1 MNLVSIGNLTINLDN
16 IAYWTVKPKTPG
28 PTSPT
33 QPPDEPII
41 TIHFIGNVEPVSLHP
56 PMAALFLTFAVANLG
71 IKSVQA

>member
-28 PTSPT
+28 ST
-33 QPPDEPII
+33 QPPDEPIV
-41 TIHFIGNVEPVSLHP
+41 TIHFVGNVEPVSLHP
-56 PMAALFLTFAVANLG
+56 PMAAAFLSFAAANLG